1 MGQGYPGNGG
11 FKKVGVYATKEELG
25 TVGTKLETE
34 HGRRHCTAGNK
45 SLEWWICWIIRYG
58 LETHAH
64 QTVWRE
70 LRDFETRRICGC
82 SAKRLTLR
90 LRRDA

>member
-34 HGRRHCTAGNK
+34 HGRRHCTTGNK
-45 SLEWWICWIIRYG
+45 ILEWWI
-58 LETHAH
+58 
-64 QTVWRE
+64 
-70 LRDFETRRICGC
+70 F
-82 SAKRLTLR
+82 
-90 LRRDA
+90 